1 MAKTRLDS
9 KFFES
14 TRGKIVLLLRSG
26 SKTVNELAAA
36 LSLTDNAV
44 RANLLTLER
53 DRLIE
58 QSGSVKGHRKPHFSY
73 MLTAD
78 ARHLFPKSYD
88 SLLNVL
94 ISELKDRLNTGTLLD
109 SMRSVGRRIGK
120 RPDEDK
126 EFTQLSRIQESVAKL
141 EALGGAPRLVDEEN
155 KFIIKSESCPFAESV
170 SEHPEVCQVAE
181 AMIEEIV
188 GAPVK
193 EICDRRGTPKCCFE
207 ILRSSAV

>member
-1 MAKTRLDS
+1 MGKTRLDS

-14 TRGKIVLLLRSG
+14 TRGKIILLLRSG
-26 SKTVNELAAA
+26 SKTVNDLSVA

-53 DRLIE
+53 DRLVE

-73 MLTAD
+73 ILTAE

-94 ISELKDRLNTGTLLD
+94 ITELKGRLNPGTLID

-120 RPDEDK
+120 RPEEDEMAT
-126 EFTQLSRIQESVAKL
+126 ELSRIQESVAKL
-141 EALGGAPRLVDEEN
+141 EELG
-155 KFIIKSESCPFAESV
+155 
-170 SEHPEVCQVAE
+170 
-181 AMIEEIV
+181 
-188 GAPVK
+188 
-193 EICDRRGTPKCCFE
+193 
-207 ILRSSAV
+207 